1 MTSRGSPY
9 LTLLP
14 LCRRACCGADEN
26 MYDVAVEDGVLHY
39 GDHCLIKG
47 ESLCFTSMLSG
58 EDFFGRIA
66 SVRPHEVRLHPT

>member
-1 MTSRGSPY
+1 
-9 LTLLP
+9 
-14 LCRRACCGADEN
+14 

>member
-1 MTSRGSPY
+1 
-9 LTLLP
+9 
-14 LCRRACCGADEN
+14 

-66 SVRPHEVRLHPT
+66 SVRPHEVRPHPTLSIPLRERIE